1 LAGVRASYKAT
12 ALAMSP
18 LRLWMFDETSGTT
31 AADSSGNGV
40 NLTLT
45 NGPALNA
52 GGPIGRFCEFDGT
65 DDYATGAATSLTGE
79 WSAVALVRI
88 DTQADRQIVGN
99 WMAGTATQRWVLG
112 MTATGIEV
120 FSYNSGYSGF
130 GAAVTLTGGAWKLVG
145 VSRRAGTNASNLYVN
160 GVSIGVGTV
169 AAPLGSSTT
178 EVYRKSG
185 GISYTDGGVAGV
197 GVWSSAL
204 TTAQHLALASAAG
217 LA

>member
-1 LAGVRASYKAT
+1 MRPLTLTDPALLAGVRASYKAT

-79 WSAVALVRI
+79 WSAVALVR
-88 DTQADRQIVGN
+88 DRH
-99 WMAGTATQRWVLG
+99 ASRSPDRWEL
-112 MTATGIEV
+112 
-120 FSYNSGYSGF
+120 
-130 GAAVTLTGGAWKLVG
+130 
-145 VSRRAGTNASNLYVN
+145 
-160 GVSIGVGTV
+160 
-169 AAPLGSSTT
+169 
-178 EVYRKSG
+178 
-185 GISYTDGGVAGV
+185 DGGRGDSEV
-197 GVWSSAL
+197 GSRNDRNREPPATPSLWRKVV
-204 TTAQHLALASAAG
+204 
-217 LA
+217 